1 MCVCGGG
8 RGVVVDHYC
17 SVCVGV
23 HVMCVCGGEGGG
35 S

>member
-1 MCVCGGG
+1 MLCVYVGG

-23 HVMCVCGGEGGG
+23 HVMCVCGGGGG
-35 S
+35 W